1 MKKIS
6 LLLACLLSALLTF
19 AQEAAPIP
27 LYTGV
32 VPNSKP
38 APADFVEPANK
49 AISTNKVTVPDITPF
64 FPEKGKANGTAVII
78 CPGGGY
84 SGLAIRSEGYA
95 VAQEFAKIGVTAFVL
110 KYRLPNDLIMVD
122 KTIGPL
128 QDAEQAIL
136 IVRTRAAEWG
146 LNPAKI
152 GIMGFSAGGHLA
164 STLATHFDKWVI
176 DNKANIS
183 LRPDFAIL
191 MYPVITFG
199 EKTHRGSKNN
209 LIGAN
214 ATQDMVDLYSNE
226 KQVTANTPITFLVQ
240 AADDNVVPIENSLI
254 FYDALLKNKVK
265 GEMHVFAEGGHGFG
279 LNNRKSK
286 AHWFDWCT
294 TWLDTNGLLTSSAA
308 TK

>member
-1 MKKIS
+1 MKKIV
-6 LLLACLLSALLTF
+6 LYLMVILLSSSLFTF
-19 AQEAAPIP
+19 AQEAAPID
-27 LYTGV
+27 LYTGA

-49 AISTNKVTVPDITPF
+49 AVSTGKVTIPTITPF
-64 FPEKGKANGTAVII
+64 FPEKGKANGTSVII

-84 SGLAIRSEGYA
+84 SGLAIKSEGYD
-95 VAQEFAKIGVTAFVL
+95 VAREFAKIGVTAFVL

-128 QDAEQAIL
+128 QDAEQAML
-136 IVRTRAAEWG
+136 IVRTRATEWG
-146 LNPAKI
+146 LNPNKI

-164 STLATHFDKWVI
+164 SAFATHFTQVVI
-176 DNKANIS
+176 DNKANVS

-209 LIGAN
+209 LIGTN
-214 ATQDMVDLYSNE
+214 ASPNVVDLYSNE
-226 KQVTANTPITFLVQ
+226 KQVTPNTPMTFIVH
-240 AADDNVVPIENSLI
+240 AADDNVVPIENTLM

-265 GEMHVFAEGGHGFG
+265 GEMHVYATGGHGFG
-279 LNNRKSK
+279 LNNRQSK
-286 AHWFDWCT
+286 ARWFDWCT
-294 TWLDTNGLLTSSAA
+294 TWMDTNGLLTA